1 MGKGKKKKN
10 GAGNVVFLGGEVWW
24 AKLGG
29 RGWGGC
35 WLDLEVGTQS
45 PVFMGGFC
53 GEKGTLAALTGRI

>member
-1 MGKGKKKKN
+1 MVQEMLSFLEGR
-10 GAGNVVFLGGEVWW
+10 LGGQSW
-24 AKLGG
+24 GG
-29 RGWGGC
+29 GGGGGC